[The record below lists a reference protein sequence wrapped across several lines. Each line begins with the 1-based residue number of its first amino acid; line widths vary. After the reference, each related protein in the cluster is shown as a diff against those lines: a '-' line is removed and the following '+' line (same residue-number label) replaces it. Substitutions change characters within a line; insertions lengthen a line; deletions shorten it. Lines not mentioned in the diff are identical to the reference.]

1 MECKKCGID
10 LAGKEYRNV
19 AQWPFC
25 LACFQ
30 TLMEK
35 AEEKKS
41 ERVTVPAPE
50 PVREKHKCLICE
62 REIEKGDE
70 REMLGL
76 VFCLSCYENLVKR
89 PDIPPRAVS
98 DNEEADGRPWEKPAV
113 EQVLVDYSTSV
124 QCSGCGREI
133 PAISSKYFNEK
144 PYCPDCYYALPEI
157 AAQKPRPFPV
167 AVAVSGESRE
177 SEREEIPY
185 DEQDAGLRCQTCR
198 RQVLPAN
205 LRTVE
210 GFEIC
215 LACLTTDPDAAL
227 DIARAR
233 HRRILEK
240 IKRALDM

>member
-10 LAGKEYRNV
+10 LTGKEYRNV

-25 LACFQ
+25 LACF
-30 TLMEK
+30 TALMEK

-50 PVREKHKCLICE
+50 PVREKQKCLICE
-62 REIEKGDE
+62 REIEKGE
-70 REMLGL
+70 EHEMLGL

-98 DNEEADGRPWEKPAV
+98 DDEEEGISPREKQAV
-113 EQVLVDYSTSV
+113 EQVLVDFSASV

-133 PAISSKYFNEK
+133 PSISSKQFNEQ

-157 AAQKPRPFPV
+157 VAQKPRPFPV
-167 AVAVSGESRE
+167 AVSGERRE

-185 DEQDAGLRCQTCR
+185 GEQDAGLRCQTCR

-240 IKRALDM
+240 IKKELDV